1 MQWTMGTRQRL
12 HKVQHAFSNEFHFVV
27 LIDLLCT
34 KCNRFNLDFSSRLV
48 CGGPIWLNLPK
59 SEAVNQCWAGTPV
72 LGWLEQL
79 VLAAVSKS
87 RTEIGSDFWNWFQNQ
102 FQKQNWNFFFQFQ
115 NWNCIP
121 GSIYVWN
128 QNWNWIFWGIVS
140 EKITTI
146 IRVNCWMQFKLPR
159 TGLEKLKWILKILF

>member
-12 HKVQHAFSNEFHFVV
+12 HTVQHAFSNEFHFVV
-27 LIDLLCT
+27 LIDFLCT
-34 KCNRFNLDFSSRLV
+34 KCSRFNLDFSSRLV

-79 VLAAVSKS
+79 VLAAVSES

-102 FQKQNWNFFFQFQ
+102 NQFQKQNWNFFFNSKIGTVFLVLFM
-115 NWNCIP
+115 C
-121 GSIYVWN
+121 GTKT
-128 QNWNWIFWGIVS
+128 GIELFGELYL

-159 TGLEKLKWILKILF
+159 TGLEKLKWIF